1 MAQIMEDK
9 YVLGQSADGTITT
22 SDSEI
27 RLDLTLQPKTIITSA
42 DINGIVTTKFVP
54 VSSGYVETMTKNY
67 VLVTQDKY
75 SLGQSPNGT
84 ITTSDSEIRLDL
96 TLQPNTN
103 NITGANING
112 IVTIDSIPASGAYV
126 KLMTEN
132 YNPVM
137 HTMTN
142 ANGEYFL
149 NNITQGNYYL
159 FAIAQGMYLNQGSLL
174 TLKNYLY
181 YTIDFSLTT
190 NSSASLAI
198 IPGRVVDLTTNNPIN
213 EAVVSLYDTKNTLI
227 ARAYTNEYGQYV
239 FREIPKGTYSITITA
254 TNYQPLTVA
263 VSITK
268 DGEIYPIQSTL
279 KINGLIYNT
288 IVVRGY
294 DYRQILI
301 IGFDVNNNTLTLQRN
316 YPGTYFHGSRDLFFK
331 ITIYSSTGV
340 EKLAVQVNGR
350 DTSSSSKLNP
360 IVGFKYEYGDR
371 IKLWCSDPQGTIN
384 GALII
389 TGTVIDGNEN
399 YSDGMSTQ
407 NMNNTEFEIT
417 LDGLKAVYLTGTH

>member
-1 MAQIMEDK
+1 
-9 YVLGQSADGTITT
+9 
-22 SDSEI
+22 
-27 RLDLTLQPKTIITSA
+27 
-42 DINGIVTTKFVP
+42 
-54 VSSGYVETMTKNY
+54 MTKNY

-254 TNYQPLTVA
+254 TNYQPLTVP